1 MDWIF
6 VVVHGAPA
14 EELRL
19 AKIRVPPGTFDPA
32 SHHVIAARH
41 EISIM
46 RGRRRQDGKDFVA
59 NFGRTALVRIETEDP
74 LVSAFGDGAV
84 AQVAKPVE
92 GELNHPGAK
101 ALRDLGGA
109 VGAAG
114 IRHYDFIGPQH
125 ARDGGCDL
133 FGLVE
138 GEDIGRYFLHV
149 PSLLSPTAPHAITAG
164 LAMQDE
170 RSEPRRRA

>member
-1 MDWIF
+1 MDGIF
-6 VVVHGAPA
+6 VVAHGAPA

-46 RGRRRQDGKDFVA
+46 RGRRQDGKDFVA
-59 NFGRTALVRIETEDP
+59 NFGRTALVRIEAEDP
-74 LVSAFGDGAV
+74 FMPAFGDGAV

-101 ALRDLGGA
+101 ALR
-109 VGAAG
+109 
-114 IRHYDFIGPQH
+114 
-125 ARDGGCDL
+125 
-133 FGLVE
+133 
-138 GEDIGRYFLHV
+138 
-149 PSLLSPTAPHAITAG
+149 
-164 LAMQDE
+164 
-170 RSEPRRRA
+170 